1 MNIAFIPIDNRP
13 VCYTLPQQ
21 TCAID
26 SEIDLFMPERKF
38 LGSLTKY
45 ADVEAIFEWLEH
57 LPKIDAI
64 VMCLDTV
71 AYGGLISSRRCPD
84 TFDEIKTR
92 VEKLKAILEKKNA
105 KIYAFS
111 SIMRISNNN
120 VNEEEKEYWNKWGK
134 KIFEYSFNSCKNGK
148 IVQTDVPQEILDDY
162 LATRKRNFEIN
173 KLFLEYQKQGLF
185 ETLVFSKD
193 DCAEFGFNVK
203 EAQELESL
211 GGFVK
216 TGADEIP
223 LTLLARAVSK
233 AAKQLG
239 SEAAKR
245 DLDAKMHRGK
255 EAAYQHC
262 NLPKLHSIKIAPI
275 FLAPEYKDLI
285 SNYED
290 VSIEKSVKG
299 QIELAGCEVCE
310 PDEADILL
318 YVNNFEEHQGEI
330 VMKVP
335 TKSFSG
341 TWQKPEKPY
350 IVADVRYANGADNAF
365 VEQFFETGLGENFL
379 GYSAWNTSANSL
391 GSLICGAVV
400 TAKAAKQL
408 RSEAARCGLDA
419 KRQRGEDA
427 KSVTNAVEGENQVVY
442 PSKSSL
448 IREDLCY
455 NKIANDNNLNS
466 SDTDQASMPLGLL
479 ASNTMP
485 SSDWQTNLYK
495 NFSLLQLTRFLDDW
509 AYQANVRQQLASPDE
524 KQVKELMKL
533 FEQRIFEVLK
543 IKPDEYNITYKF
555 PWNRL
560 FEVEVCIS

>member
-21 TCAID
+21 ICAID
-26 SEIDLFMPERKF
+26 SEIDLFIPERKF

-84 TFDEIKTR
+84 TFDEIKIR

-134 KIFEYSFNSCKNGK
+134 KIFEYSFNSCKNGRM
-148 IVQTDVPQEILDDY
+148 VQTDVPQEILDDY

-173 KLFLEYQKQGLF
+173 KLFLKYQKQGLF

-233 AAKQLG
+233 AASKAAKQLG

-245 DLDAKMHRGK
+245 DLDAKMPKGK
-255 EAAYQHC
+255 EASYQQI
-262 NLPKLHSIKIAPI
+262 NLPKFHSIKIAPI

-365 VEQFFETGLGENFL
+365 IEQVFETGLGENFL

-400 TAKAAKQL
+400 TAVAANVV
-408 RSEAARCGLDA
+408 DA
-419 KRQRGEDA
+419 KTQRCKEA
-427 KSVTNAVEGENQVVY
+427 KSVSIIVHEDSSNFRHSERQRKNLADTNSTQLQETQ
-442 PSKSSL
+442 
-448 IREDLCY
+448 
-455 NKIANDNNLNS
+455 NNL
-466 SDTDQASMPLGLL
+466 TELDQASMPLGIL

-524 KQVKELMKL
+524 KQVKELMKP